1 MPKFSVRRSLTR
13 QSSWKYVANCF
24 IGMFADASP
33 SLTVTSEIGPLTSL
47 VMWVLNTAPLP
58 VLKVMNRRGS
68 LMKFTPV
75 LKSWPRPPPPL
86 LCHEKSSRNWYLVCS
101 VVCGVLTLAP
111 IDRPFG
117 KVSFGAF
124 ERDRIW
130 LPKLA
135 YWKMNSFS
143 FDPPSTQ
150 L

>member
-1 MPKFSVRRSLTR
+1 
-13 QSSWKYVANCF
+13 
-24 IGMFADASP
+24 MFAEASP
-33 SLTVTSEIGPLTSL
+33 SLTVTSEIGPLMSL

-68 LMKFTPV
+68 LMKFTPT
-75 LKSWPRPPPPL
+75 LKSWPRPPQPL
-86 LCHEKSSRNWYLVCS
+86 RCQEKSSRNWYFVCS

-111 IDRPFG
+111 IVTPFG
-117 KVSFGAF
+117 NDSFGA
-124 ERDRIW
+124 ELRDRIW

-143 FDPPSTQ
+143 FDPDITQ